1 MGTSPPTASP
11 TTGISKPI
19 VGDNTP
25 VRTSPRSKRC
35 RSACHPAW
43 KSKRLS
49 DFHLNHVF
57 LQSDFFTTG
66 RSSTWSHHW
75 HRASAKHLRGN
86 EPRLRNRPFSARH
99 GSSRTTPGRTNSSRQ
114 SGCRE
119 RLGNTPPIG
128 RQRRPSP
135 TDHRFQSQCTS
146 FIIGPATADPVGQW
160 FLFLASTL
168 TGMFIY
174 ALDNTIV
181 ADIIPVACPPLHL
194 PQNCRAH
201 FFQVIINDFSGVE
214 NLPWLSVGYC
224 RRYPLDQYE
233 LTFPSPSTVS

>member
-1 MGTSPPTASP
+1 MTPPSVVTGDWPKPTASP

-114 SGCRE
+114 SGCRK
-119 RLGNTPPIG
+119 RLGNTPPNWKTKTPKSD
-128 RQRRPSP
+128 RSP
-135 TDHRFQSQCTS
+135 VSKSVHKLHHRTS
-146 FIIGPATADPVGQW
+146 
-160 FLFLASTL
+160 
-168 TGMFIY
+168 
-174 ALDNTIV
+174 N
-181 ADIIPVACPPLHL
+181 
-194 PQNCRAH
+194 R
-201 FFQVIINDFSGVE
+201 
-214 NLPWLSVGYC
+214 
-224 RRYPLDQYE
+224 
-233 LTFPSPSTVS
+233 